1 MQATGLSEMARTEA
15 VTAFH
20 GWFPG
25 RGAFSTSLPLGRLV
39 AGWRLEAGKGAPTS
53 VLMIEDDLSIA
64 EMYRVQL
71 EHDGYRV
78 SVAATAEVALD
89 AVSEEAPDIVLLDL
103 LLPDRSGFEM
113 LAALNERFPNHP
125 PVVIL
130 SNYGEPSMIDRGRSL
145 GAVEY
150 LVKDDEGHG
159 FLKPENRMEA
169 YRAIERFLATHLG
182 GRVAA

>member
-1 MQATGLSEMARTEA
+1 M
-15 VTAFH
+15 TAAQRY
-20 GWFPG
+20 WFPAYG
-25 RGAFSTSLPLGRLV
+25 GTNPYVPVLPIREWRRLRSGAA
-39 AGWRLEAGKGAPTS
+39 AGVH
-53 VLMIEDDLSIA
+53 VLMVEDDASIA
-64 EMYRVQL
+64 EMYRLQL

-78 SVAATAEVALD
+78 TVATTADLAMTSL
-89 AVSEEAPDIVLLDL
+89 SEAPPDIVLLDL

-150 LVKDDEGHG
+150 LVKSRVTPSEISSQIPSWIAQG
-159 FLKPENRMEA
+159 R
-169 YRAIERFLATHLG
+169 RG
-182 GRVAA
+182 GRGDS

>member
-1 MQATGLSEMARTEA
+1 MPVLPNRDWRRLLGGEA
-15 VTAFH
+15 
-20 GWFPG
+20 
-25 RGAFSTSLPLGRLV
+25 
-39 AGWRLEAGKGAPTS
+39 AGVH
-53 VLMIEDDLSIA
+53 VLMVEDDSSIA
-64 EMYRVQL
+64 EMYRLQL

-78 SVAATAEVALD
+78 TVATTAELAMTSLSQ
-89 AVSEEAPDIVLLDL
+89 AAPDIVLLDL

-150 LVKDDEGHG
+150 LVKSRVTPSEISGQIPSWIAQG
-159 FLKPENRMEA
+159 R
-169 YRAIERFLATHLG
+169 RG
-182 GRVAA
+182 GRGDS

>member
-1 MQATGLSEMARTEA
+1 VPSAD
-15 VTAFH
+15 AFLASQV
-20 GWFPG
+20 WFPG
-25 RGAFSTSLPLGRLV
+25 HGGASAFVPFAPPLRQ
-39 AGWRLEAGKGAPTS
+39 WRLEAGQGRATY
-53 VLMIEDDLSIA
+53 VLLIEDDPSIA
-64 EMYRVQL
+64 DMYRVQL

-78 SVAATAEVALD
+78 GVAATAEVALTTL
-89 AVSEEAPDIVLLDL
+89 AEESPDIVLLDL

-150 LVKDDEGHG
+150 LVKSRVTPSDISAQIPAWIAHG
-159 FLKPENRMEA
+159 R
-169 YRAIERFLATHLG
+169 R
-182 GRVAA
+182 GRQGES